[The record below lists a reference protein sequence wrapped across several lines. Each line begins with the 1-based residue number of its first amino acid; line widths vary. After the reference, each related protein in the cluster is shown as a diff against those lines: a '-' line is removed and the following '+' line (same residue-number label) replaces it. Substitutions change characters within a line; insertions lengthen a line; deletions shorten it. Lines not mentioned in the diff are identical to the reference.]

1 MKMLLSHALYL
12 WVGTGL
18 QSSGGFNPCG
28 SDPSTPSSY
37 PWQPT
42 PDLLLPLEFL
52 PQQTALASLFLPS
65 GPLDHSLLHAALP
78 AYPYLVQHRKVG
90 KLLNQAL

>member
-1 MKMLLSHALYL
+1 MPCAPGWEQACSP
-12 WVGTGL
+12 
-18 QSSGGFNPCG
+18 QGG
-28 SDPSTPSSY
+28 STPVALPLLALSSY

-65 GPLDHSLLHAALP
+65 GPLDHSLLHAALS
-78 AYPYLVQHRKVG
+78 AYPYPVQHRKAG
-90 KLLNQAL
+90 KLPHQAL